1 MWRCEVKDMLVQMN
15 LHFTLGDKPD
25 DLDEIEWE
33 RVNLLAC
40 SSIRLCLAKE
50 EKYAFTEY
58 DIAKK
63 LWKALEDKFMTKSIE
78 NRLYLRKRLFRFDY
92 IKGISM
98 NEHLNNFNKIIT
110 DLKNLD
116 DDVGDEDKAL
126 LLLNSLPDSYDHLT
140 TTLLYGKEKIKYID
154 VANALWFL
162 SLREFDGGVVLMGND
177 QACQTKG
184 IGTIKLKIHDGTIR
198 ILEDVRYVPDLTKN
212 LISVGVLDSKG
223 YRVTMEGGV
232 LKVVRGALVAMKGTR
247 QGNLYFLDGSTV
259 TGRVAVST
267 SSEDDASDTSKL
279 WHMRLGHVGLLKG
292 AKTGKLE
299 FCKHCVLGKQTR
311 IKFGTAIHRT
321 KGILDYVHTD
331 VWGPSKNA
339 SLGGKHYFV
348 SFIDDFSRRVW
359 IYTMKHKDEVLDIFL
374 TWKKMIETQTGRR
387 IKKLRSD
394 NGGEYTSDPFFE
406 VCQNAGIVRH
416 FTVPGTPQ
424 QNGVAERMN
433 RTLVEKV
440 RCLLLQSGLSKA
452 FWGEALNY
460 ARHLVNRLPTAA
472 LDGKTPM
479 EVWSGVPVTDYDQL
493 RIFGCPTYFHVT
505 ESKLDPRAKKAIF
518 LGFGDGVKGYRLW
531 CPESKKVLIRRDV
544 SFDESAMLK
553 QPDPQQNEEALK
565 KSVQVE
571 FETPAKTC
579 QPINHPEEVSEDSSE
594 ESSDE
599 NEDPEAPQQSEPIA
613 IKKGKRVTKKP
624 SWMTD
629 MVAYALP
636 IIEDNIPYT
645 FKEAVHNAE
654 SVKWKEAM
662 DEEISSLHKNQTW
675 ELVQLPK
682 GKKAIGCKW
691 VYTKKEGILGR
702 DNIRFKARLVA
713 KGYAQKE
720 GIDYNEVFS
729 PVVKHTSIRIVLAL
743 VAQFDLELA
752 QLDVKAAFLHGDLEE
767 EIYMS
772 QPDGFKIAGKENWAC
787 KLNKSLYGLKQSPRQ
802 WYKRFDRF
810 MMETEYTRS
819 QFDHCVYFRKLP
831 DGSFIYLLLYVDDM
845 LIASTS
851 KVEIDKLKAQ
861 LAREFDMKDLGE
873 AKKVL
878 GMEIKRDRKK
888 GTVCLTQTQYLK
900 KVLDRFCINGK
911 TKAVSTPL
919 APHFKLSASLSPRTE
934 EERKHMA
941 QVPYANA
948 VGALMY
954 AMVCT
959 RPDISHAST
968 VALSTIEAEYMAVT
982 EAFKEAIWL
991 HGLIEDL
998 GIVQK
1003 HVKVFCCLAKNQVH
1017 HARTKHIDVRFHFIR
1032 EIVNE
1037 GDILLQK
1044 IGTADNP
1051 ADMLTKV
1058 VSGIKFQ
1065 HCLDLVN
1072 ISRN

>member
-1 MWRCEVKDMLVQMN
+1 MVLELTRVRWRSCV
-15 LHFTLGDKPD
+15 
-25 DLDEIEWE
+25 
-33 RVNLLAC
+33 
-40 SSIRLCLAKE
+40 
-50 EKYAFTEY
+50 
-58 DIAKK
+58 
-63 LWKALEDKFMTKSIE
+63 
-78 NRLYLRKRLFRFDY
+78 
-92 IKGISM
+92 
-98 NEHLNNFNKIIT
+98 
-110 DLKNLD
+110 
-116 DDVGDEDKAL
+116 
-126 LLLNSLPDSYDHLT
+126 
-140 TTLLYGKEKIKYID
+140 
-154 VANALWFL
+154 
-162 SLREFDGGVVLMGND
+162 
-177 QACQTKG
+177 ACQTKG

-247 QGNLYFLDGSTV
+247 QGDLYFLDGSTV

-267 SSEDDASDTSKL
+267 SSSSEDDASDTSKL
-279 WHMRLGHVGLLKG
+279 WHMRLGHVGEKALQGLVKQGLLKG

-299 FCKHCVLGKQTR
+299 FCEHCVLGKQTR

-321 KGILDYVHTD
+321 KGILAYVHTD

-440 RCLLLQSGLSKA
+440 RCMLSQSGLSKA

-460 ARHLVNRLPTAA
+460 ARHLVNRLPTAV

-493 RIFGCPTYFHVT
+493 RIFGCPAYFHVT

-518 LGFGDGVKGYRLW
+518 LGFSDGVKGYRLW

-544 SFDESAMLK
+544 TFDESVMLK
-553 QPDPQQNEEALK
+553 QSDPQQNEEALK

-571 FETPAKTC
+571 FETPAKTS

-613 IKKGKRVTKKP
+613 IRKGKRVTKQP

-636 IIEDNIPYT
+636 IIEDNVPCT

-662 DEEISSLHKNQTW
+662 DEEIGSLHKNQTW

-691 VYTKKEGILGR
+691 VYTKKEGIPGR

-729 PVVKHTSIRIVLAL
+729 PVVKHASIRILLAL

-752 QLDVKAAFLHGDLEE
+752 QLDVKTAFLHGDLEE

-861 LAREFDMKDLGE
+861 LAREFEMKDLGE

-900 KVLDRFCINGK
+900 KVLDRFGINGK

-919 APHFKLSASLSPRTE
+919 APHFRLSASLSPRTE

-959 RPDISHAST
+959 RPDISHAVSMVSRYMHDPGKDHWQAVKWILRYIHGTVNLGLKFERDNRLGQNLEGYVDSDYAGDLDKRWSTTGYLFTLAKGPVSWRSTLQST
-968 VALSTIEAEYMAVT
+968 VALSTTEAEYMAVT

-1003 HVKVFCCLAKNQVH
+1003 HVEVFCDSQSAICLAKNQVH